1 VENSILFRIAALSAL
16 PFFRFRQNLSGG
28 VMASKRIFF
37 RFSNNGLLPADSW
50 AASQLQEKR
59 FHNGDIVS
67 AQLWKLNNPGF
78 HRLIHR
84 IGQLCASNIEAFDGM
99 DAHRVIKRIQLEA
112 NICCDEIAGVLPGT
126 GAVTW
131 RIPQSISFDSMDDS
145 ERHELAAAMCRHIAT
160 RYWQTLNAEQI
171 EQMAESFV
179 ND

>member
-1 VENSILFRIAALSAL
+1 
-16 PFFRFRQNLSGG
+16 
-28 VMASKRIFF
+28 MASKRIFF

-112 NICCDEIAGVLPGT
+112 NICCDEIAGILPGN
-126 GAVTW
+126 GAMTW
-131 RIPQSISFDSMDDS
+131 RIPQSLSFDSMDDI
-145 ERHELAAAMCRHIAT
+145 ERHGLALAMCRHISKQ
-160 RYWQTLNAEQI
+160 YWPTLSPDQI
-171 EQMAESFV
+171 SEMAESFV
-179 ND
+179 QEG